1 MAEKKLTEAKKRTV
15 AAKLKETQDENEKLA
30 LANAIK
36 KQRRVSAVVKSK
48 TFDTGLQA
56 TERSVILIPGRG
68 RVVIPAPVGDLYF
81 KGSYTQDTGPTH
93 VKSITNG
100 DMHFKGAYTKDTGP
114 THVKSGA
121 NNDLYFNGSHTKD
134 TGPTHVKSGSNS
146 DLYFKGSYT
155 KDTGPTHVKSG
166 SNSDLYFK
174 GSYTKDTGPTHV
186 KSGSN
191 SDLYFKGAYTK
202 DTGPTHVK
210 SGANADLHF
219 KGSYTKDTGPTHVQT
234 LRPTGRTLDGRIQIT
249 GVLKKKDYLYLARRG
264 CVIKDGVITVPA
276 EHVEAIRAYL
286 KIK

>member
-174 GSYTKDTGPTHV
+174 G
-186 KSGSN
+186 
-191 SDLYFKGAYTK
+191 AYTK

>member
-134 TGPTHVKSGSNS
+134 TGPTHVKSGSSS
-146 DLYFKGSYT
+146 DLYFKGS
-155 KDTGPTHVKSG
+155 
-166 SNSDLYFK
+166 
-174 GSYTKDTGPTHV
+174 
-186 KSGSN
+186 
-191 SDLYFKGAYTK
+191 YTK